1 MQAASEGIK
10 VAFEVQKGVHHSAP
24 KSTQNP
30 RGTIGGILF
39 FTLGKCRFHAGCNG
53 IFESLSCQQ
62 PLLGAFFTSF
72 MGDPGSSFNLKFD
85 PTS

>member
-1 MQAASEGIK
+1 VQAASEGIK

-53 IFESLSCQQ
+53 IFESLSSSKVSSNLQ
-62 PLLGAFFTSF
+62 AFNRGRQAVDLIDFFSV
-72 MGDPGSSFNLKFD
+72 SS
-85 PTS
+85 